1 MGRSLLRWLLN
12 AVALTL
18 VPDLIGAIHVHN
30 LMTALVAAV
39 IISLLNAIIRPVL
52 VVLTLPITFL
62 SLGFF
67 YLVINAL
74 LFWLAASLVPG
85 FEIGSFW
92 AAMAGAIIYSILT
105 WLVDLAIG
113 KDRGAR

>member
-1 MGRSLLRWLLN
+1 MARSLLRWLLN

-18 VPDLIGAIHVHN
+18 VPELIGTIQVHN

-39 IISLLNAIIRPVL
+39 IISLLNAVIRPVL

-62 SLGFF
+62 SLGIF

-85 FEIGSFW
+85 FEIAGFW
-92 AAMAGAIIYSILT
+92 AAMAGAIVYSVLT
-105 WLVDLAIG
+105 WLVDLAVG
-113 KDRGAR
+113 KDRAR